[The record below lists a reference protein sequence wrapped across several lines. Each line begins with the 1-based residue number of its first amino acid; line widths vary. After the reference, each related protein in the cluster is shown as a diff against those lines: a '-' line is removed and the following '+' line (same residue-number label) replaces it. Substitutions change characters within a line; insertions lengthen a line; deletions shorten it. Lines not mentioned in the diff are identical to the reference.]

1 MTAQE
6 LLEQFRNL
14 RLSDAEGLSSNLEA
28 LSSNPNVLSRD
39 LGALSRDPRSL
50 DKAEAARKALARRA
64 LLVDLPG
71 DLGARV
77 GALGRRTLP
86 DDVRA
91 VVLDVLGLRAWRLE
105 ELAQLLQR
113 NPEYVR
119 QKYIQPLL
127 DAGSIAMTRPDKP
140 NDPEQAYRAVQVP

>member
-50 DKAEAARKALARRA
+50 DKVDAARKHGFGVRCLSTCQAASARKSASLAPHPA
-64 LLVDLPG
+64 
-71 DLGARV
+71 
-77 GALGRRTLP
+77 
-86 DDVRA
+86 
-91 VVLDVLGLRAWRLE
+91 
-105 ELAQLLQR
+105 
-113 NPEYVR
+113 
-119 QKYIQPLL
+119 
-127 DAGSIAMTRPDKP
+127 
-140 NDPEQAYRAVQVP
+140 